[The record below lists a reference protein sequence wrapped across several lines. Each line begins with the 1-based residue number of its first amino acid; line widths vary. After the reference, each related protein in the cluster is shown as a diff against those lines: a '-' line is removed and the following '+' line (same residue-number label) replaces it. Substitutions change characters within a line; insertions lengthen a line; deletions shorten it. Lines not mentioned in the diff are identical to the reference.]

1 MKKGLKTLTHDI
13 KVYKYWV
20 NEIKKELRVAKIY
33 GWSINEIKHA
43 GDNLKKYRLKIKQ
56 LEAETIA

>member
-1 MKKGLKTLTHDI
+1 MKKSIKTSTHDI